1 MGVVTKKRLVSKHFR
16 DNERLQKCL
25 VSPPDHVTPGSQGAH
40 VALIQEA
47 IVRLGSGVISASE
60 IASEFYGESTKQSV
74 LRYKGPPRNIIN
86 KTYQNAPDNIVGQ
99 MTIDRLDDEMQ
110 ELEKVPPSLLVSTT
124 EAGAPHDHS
133 KCPRLE
139 AGQHLGTPINPQ
151 GFGRKIN
158 IFGDHETDYLGFE
171 DFATDRDFISRNEGG
186 PRAVTF
192 DPPER
197 RGLIAGC
204 ASDICMRSSPV
215 TDESFT
221 KRTGKPNTIDEIKR
235 IAMLG
240 CRVTYGGDNENI
252 ASFGGKILRV
262 GALIE
267 RVVIP
272 QKLRVDGTDVDDPF
286 TVLVVVIL

>member
-1 MGVVTKKRLVSKHFR
+1 MDVVTKKRLVSKHFR

-25 VSPPDHVTPGSQGAH
+25 VSPPDHVTPGSQGKH

-47 IVRLGSGVISASE
+47 IIRLGAGVIGASE

-74 LRYKGPPRNIIN
+74 LKYKGPPRNIIN
-86 KTYQNAPDNIVGQ
+86 KTYQSTPDNIVGQ

-124 EAGAPHDHS
+124 QAGAPHDHS

-139 AGQHLGTPINPQ
+139 SGEHLGTPINPQ
-151 GFGRKIN
+151 GFGRKVN

-171 DFATDRDFISRNEGG
+171 DFATDIDFIFRGQGG
-186 PRAVTF
+186 PRKVTF

-197 RGLIAGC
+197 GGLVNEC

-215 TDESFT
+215 SDDSFT
-221 KRTGKPNTIDEIKR
+221 RRTGKPNTIDEIKR
-235 IAMLG
+235 IAMHG

-252 ASFGGKILRV
+252 SLFGGKILRL
-262 GALIE
+262 GPLFE
-267 RVVIP
+267 KVVIP
-272 QKLRVDGTDVDDPF
+272 QKLREDGKDVDNPF